1 MKIINNLYSY
11 PSMEHKAQELVNTLR
26 AQLEK
31 KDTQIEQLT
40 VRLEQAQDETDALR
54 EPEIDSFHDGL

>member
-1 MKIINNLYSY
+1 
-11 PSMEHKAQELVNTLR
+11 MEHQELIDILR

-40 VRLEQAQDETDALR
+40 VRLEQTQEEVDALR
-54 EPEIDSFHDGL
+54 EPSIDSYDEL

>member
-1 MKIINNLYSY
+1 MK
-11 PSMEHKAQELVNTLR
+11 HKAQELVNTLR

-40 VRLEQAQDETDALR
+40 VRLEQAQDEADALR